1 MVLRCFLALLCCTAS
16 AWSQEPATVS
26 PAERDLSGFLV
37 HSVRSVYQP
46 GETKIRILLPD
57 RLEQGRRYPVLYI
70 LPVEA
75 ADGTRWGDGLVEA
88 KKHDLASRHGLIC
101 VAPTFAQL
109 PWYADHPTDRTIAQ
123 ESYFLKVVVPHV
135 DGAYPSAAGP
145 RGRLLVGF
153 SKSGWGAWSLLLRHP
168 DVFGKAA
175 AWDAPLMMDAP
186 GRYGS
191 GPIFGTPENFSN
203 YQLSRLLRKQ
213 AGMFQDTARLVHFGY
228 GNFRADHESIERLIQ
243 ELGIAHKYQ
252 DGPPREHSWHS
263 GWLPEA
269 VAMLLSND

>member
-1 MVLRCFLALLCCTAS
+1 MILRSLLSFLVLAAS
-16 AWSQEPATVS
+16 TSARERATIL
-26 PAERDLSGFLV
+26 PAERDSSGFLV
-37 HSVRSVYQP
+37 HAVRSDCQA

-75 ADGTRWGDGLVEA
+75 HDGTRWGDGLVEA
-88 KKHDLASRHGLIC
+88 KKHDLANRHGLVC

-109 PWYADHPTDRTIAQ
+109 PWYANHPTDRQSAQ
-123 ESYFLKVVVPHV
+123 ESYFLNVVVPFV
-135 DGAYPSAAGP
+135 DGAYPAIAGSH
-145 RGRLLVGF
+145 GRLLVGF

-168 DVFGKAA
+168 DAFGGAA

-191 GPIFGTPENFSN
+191 GPIFGTPENFAN
-203 YQLSRLLRKQ
+203 YQLSRLLREK
-213 AGMFQDTARLVHFGY
+213 AGLFHDRVRLIHFGY
-228 GNFRADHESIERLIQ
+228 GNFRAEHEAMHRLME
-243 ELGIAHKYQ
+243 ELRIPDKYR
-252 DGPPREHSWHS
+252 DGPQREHSWHS

-269 VAMLLSND
+269 VEMLVASD

>member
-1 MVLRCFLALLCCTAS
+1 MVHILLLLVFCSAPVLA
-16 AWSQEPATVS
+16 QETATVS
-26 PAERDLSGFLV
+26 PAERDPGGFLV
-37 HSVRSVYQP
+37 HSVRSEWQS
-46 GETKIRILLPD
+46 GETKIRILLPN
-57 RLEQGRRYPVLYI
+57 RLEEQRRYPVLYI

-88 KKHDLASRHGLIC
+88 KKLDLANRHGLIC

-123 ESYFLKVVVPHV
+123 ESYLLKTVIPFV
-135 DGAYPSAAGP
+135 DRVYPSMAAP
-145 RGRLLVGF
+145 QGRLLVGF

-191 GPIFGTPENFSN
+191 GPIFGTPENFSQ
-203 YQLSRLLRKQ
+203 YQLSKLLREK
-213 AGMFQDTARLVHFGY
+213 AGLFRGPARLAHLGY
-228 GNFRADHESIERLIQ
+228 GNFRADHEAMEGLIR
-243 ELGIAHKYQ
+243 ELGIPHKYR
-252 DGPPREHSWHS
+252 DGPQREHSWNS
-263 GWLPEA
+263 GWLAEA
-269 VAMLLSND
+269 VAMLLAGD